1 MLVRSVGN
9 YDNFLSSGSCQQA
22 EEENIHITNVFGH
35 VLCGMTRKIYLFMV
49 RKFLPCVFT
58 INSCPKP
65 GGVQTLQCIGLL
77 GHCLGIHLSPL
88 PFGLL
93 VFVWL
98 IVKIQYFILK
108 ENKWISMNIIY
119 AYYYEM

>member
-58 INSCPKP
+58 INSRLKP
-65 GGVQTLQCIGLL
+65 DSVQTLQCIGLL
-77 GHCLGIHLSPL
+77 GHCLGIHLSRL
-88 PFGLL
+88 PFGLM
-93 VFVWL
+93 V
-98 IVKIQYFILK
+98 ICMIK
-108 ENKWISMNIIY
+108 
-119 AYYYEM
+119 